1 VRAKRG
7 ALGARRY
14 IRGHLDGLIAS
25 KDTPNA
31 ADGIANAN
39 PAPLAMVTGDEASG
53 FVATIAVT
61 VA

>member
-1 VRAKRG
+1 MSPYDARG
-7 ALGARRY
+7 P
-14 IRGHLDGLIAS
+14 

-39 PAPLAMVTGDEASG
+39 PAPLAMVSGDEDSG

>member
-1 VRAKRG
+1 M
-7 ALGARRY
+7 
-14 IRGHLDGLIAS
+14 GL
-25 KDTPNA
+25 TPCVGG